1 MHHLDEEAELGEE
14 VPGDSLGDDVVVL
27 DVGAGDLLVDVINN
41 LLDRVMC
48 VIPDNKKL
56 FISWTATGV
65 ITVNFLSFCLKV

>member
-14 VPGDSLGDDVVVL
+14 VPSDSLGDDVVVL
-27 DVGAGDLLVDVINN
+27 DVGAGDLLVDIVNN
-41 LLDRVMC
+41 LLDRVMS

-56 FISWTATGV
+56 FISWPATGV